1 MAHYGTLPF
10 IDALFTAAS
19 AVCVT
24 GLNVVDVGTHFSAVG
39 QFVLLFLIQI
49 GGLGIMTFYALV
61 TLSLHQRF
69 MSKESQELQQGWS
82 TENAH
87 ETFGLIRGI
96 FIVTFFVELLGA
108 IAIFIALPDTMSIK
122 ARLFGSVFHSV
133 SAFCNAGF
141 SLFSDSLGIFSLN
154 GPILVVFFLC

>member
-49 GGLGIMTFYALV
+49 GGLGIMTFYALCDVIIASTLFESRV
-61 TLSLHQRF
+61 TRIS
-69 MSKESQELQQGWS
+69 
-82 TENAH
+82 
-87 ETFGLIRGI
+87 
-96 FIVTFFVELLGA
+96 
-108 IAIFIALPDTMSIK
+108 
-122 ARLFGSVFHSV
+122 AR
-133 SAFCNAGF
+133 
-141 SLFSDSLGIFSLN
+141 
-154 GPILVVFFLC
+154 VVNRKCS